1 MVIPWCGCGRGLNI
15 EPEYFPLNLFFL
27 LDTFVLECPFW
38 CREGAVWNCLCKL
51 GVKRS
56 SRKGFFFWPTRV
68 QVRGETT
75 ICLLKVQ
82 THLSSIHRSVY
93 LEALQLRAQWKL
105 FLIPGSWYVHER
117 CLRTFEWGSGYYR

>member
-56 SRKGFFFWPTRV
+56 SRKGFFFFGPPECKSGEKQQSVYPRFKPT
-68 QVRGETT
+68 
-75 ICLLKVQ
+75 C
-82 THLSSIHRSVY
+82 HLSTDPST
-93 LEALQLRAQWKL
+93 LRL
-105 FLIPGSWYVHER
+105 CNCEH
-117 CLRTFEWGSGYYR
+117 SGNCS